1 MLTQRRRALSC
12 CCHRGQLNEWEGK
25 RRTLGGFFVP
35 EKYDIPSRG
44 LRTRGARVAKKFRR
58 PPSEKS
64 KKIGGGKDAD
74 SKNGTGKIRIFL
86 AAFKSRPDTKLHRKG
101 WKERKRE
108 KWWSVVGG
116 LRSLAWIG
124 GRQVPTSRCVAQYES
139 SSLRFSFI
147 SSFFLV
153 PACDHG
159 VRAGS
164 KPEFVS
170 SPCQEAIQTNV
181 SIR

>member
-1 MLTQRRRALSC
+1 MNG
-12 CCHRGQLNEWEGK
+12 RGNVARW
-25 RRTLGGFFVP
+25 GGFSSQKNTISP
-35 EKYDIPSRG
+35 RG
-44 LRTRGARVAKKFRR
+44 GYAPVGREWRKSFDGRQAKKA
-58 PPSEKS
+58 
-64 KKIGGGKDAD
+64 KIGGGEDAD